1 MRNSLRMSI
10 AGIIAAALL
19 VAGPALAGKEGKKIE
34 PTEFKLTGKLVK
46 EHMVK
51 KEKNGKVHTMDVF
64 LLITDNEKIHLPQA
78 ALRDKEGNPT
88 GAFNLD
94 EFAGNSVIVDVEG
107 YVHNQK
113 EKKCEQKTQVLKVV
127 YIRLAQDL

>member
-51 KEKNGKVHTMDVF
+51 KEKNGKVHT
-64 LLITDNEKIHLPQA
+64 TRRSTCRRRRCATRK
-78 ALRDKEGNPT
+78 G
-88 GAFNLD
+88 
-94 EFAGNSVIVDVEG
+94 
-107 YVHNQK
+107 
-113 EKKCEQKTQVLKVV
+113 
-127 YIRLAQDL
+127 IRPAHSTWTSSPATA